1 MLSAQAIREES
12 LKLEAF
18 RKEQQL
24 KNEQNE
30 LIELEKCILDSIRMD
45 TTCTSISTNN
55 LYSNN
60 QNTLKKLGY
69 SCVKKE
75 HSSIGIGYYYEIS
88 WVKDNLSSLE
98 ELAD

>member
-1 MLSAQAIREES
+1 MLSAQAVREES
-12 LKLEAF
+12 LKLEAIQ
-18 RKEQQL
+18 KEQQL
-24 KNEQNE
+24 KNEKNE

-45 TTCTSISTNN
+45 TTRTSISTNE

-69 SCVKKE
+69 SCVKKNNY
-75 HSSIGIGYYYEIS
+75 GGGYYYEIS
-88 WVKDNLSSLE
+88 WAKDNLSSLE